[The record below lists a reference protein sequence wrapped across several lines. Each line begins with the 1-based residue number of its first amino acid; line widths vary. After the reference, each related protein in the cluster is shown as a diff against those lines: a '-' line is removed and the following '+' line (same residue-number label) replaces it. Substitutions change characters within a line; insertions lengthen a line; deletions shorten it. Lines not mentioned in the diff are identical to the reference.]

1 MKRLLCAAALVAL
14 AAWGLTAAR
23 GFGGAGTDVP
33 KTLLPDA
40 VRGWQADGDDHAY
53 NAETIFDYI
62 DGAGEVYRAYNMK
75 ALLSRRYKQSGRP
88 DIIADVFDMGS
99 AADAFGVFTHDL
111 DGENWSVGQNSVYKG
126 GLLSFWRDRYFVSVF
141 AEDETAETKAM
152 LLDLGR
158 RIASSVGRDG
168 DKPALLGA
176 LPPAYAD
183 PRRVHF
189 FHHPVILNYHY
200 FVSADNVLGL
210 DPKSEGLLVKTA
222 DRSALVVIRYP
233 DEAQA
238 VAALKAVRAAF
249 LAGAADQEP
258 ARAADQTWTAAGLQG
273 RTLAV
278 LFRAGTAAAA
288 RDAVRAVLEHIRDQG
303 L

>member
-1 MKRLLCAAALVAL
+1 
-14 AAWGLTAAR
+14 
-23 GFGGAGTDVP
+23 
-33 KTLLPDA
+33 
-40 VRGWQADGDDHAY
+40 
-53 NAETIFDYI
+53 
-62 DGAGEVYRAYNMK
+62 MK

>member
-1 MKRLLCAAALVAL
+1 MLRTAGLLGL
-14 AAWGLTAAR
+14 AAWGMAAMTR
-23 GFGGAGTDVP
+23 VGGSGADVA

-75 ALLSRRYKQSGRP
+75 SLLSRRYKQPGRP

-111 DGENWSVGQNSVYKG
+111 DGDDWSVGQASVYKG

-141 AEDETAETKAM
+141 AEEETAEAKAM

-158 RIASSVGRDG
+158 RVAAAVGRDG

-176 LPPAYAD
+176 LPTIFAD
-183 PRRVHF
+183 PRRVHY

-210 DPKSEGLLVKTA
+210 DPNSEGLLVKA
-222 DRSALVVIRYP
+222 AGRSALVVVRYA
-233 DEAQA
+233 DEGRAA
-238 VAALKAVRAAF
+238 SALKSVRAA
-249 LAGAADQEP
+249 LLPGAADNEP
-258 ARAADQTWTAAGLQG
+258 ARAADQTWTAAALQG
-273 RTLAV
+273 RTLAIF
-278 LFRAGTAAAA
+278 FRAATAAAA
-288 RDAVRAVLEHIRDQG
+288 RDAVRAVIDQVRNKG

>member
-1 MKRLLCAAALVAL
+1 MTGLWRAAASIGL
-14 AAWGLTAAR
+14 AAWGLTATT
-23 GFGGAGTDVP
+23 GFGGTGADVP

-40 VRGWQADGDDHAY
+40 VRGWQADGDDHTY
-53 NAETIFDYI
+53 DAETIFDYI

-75 ALLSRRYKQSGRP
+75 TLLSRRYKKAGGP

-111 DGENWSVGQNSVYKG
+111 DGEGWSVGQGSVYKG

-141 AEDETAETKAM
+141 AENETEEAKAM

-158 RIASSVGRDG
+158 RIASTVGRDG

-176 LPPAYAD
+176 LPPAFAD

-210 DPKSEGLLVKTA
+210 DPKSEGLLVKAA
-222 DRSALVVIRYP
+222 DRSALVVVRYP
-233 DEAQA
+233 DEAHA
-238 VAALKAVRAAF
+238 MAALKAVRAVF
-249 LAGAADQEP
+249 LPGIADQEP

-273 RTLAV
+273 RTLAI

-288 RDAVRAVLEHIRDQG
+288 RDAVRDVLDQIRSKG